1 MEKTDKIVGYWL
13 MTGAFLVIA
22 MVILGGYTRL
32 SHSGL
37 SMVTWKPVTG
47 IFPPTTEQQWEAEFE
62 QYKTS
67 PEYLK
72 HNYHFT
78 VEEFK
83 SIYWPEFLH
92 RLLGRVLGI
101 VFLIPFFYFLLT
113 GKLKNKRLRFHL
125 LIIFLLG
132 GLQGFIGWYMVK
144 SGLVDIPSVSHYRL
158 AIHFITALTLFSYI
172 LWVSLGILYPKKVDN
187 PIPKIQNLLVVL
199 LCFTV
204 VQLIYGAFVAG
215 LKAGLFFPTF
225 PKMGTEWVPQSL
237 GMALDTYGL
246 KSLVEF
252 PALVQFIHRWLAA
265 VIVLLTVKLFIKGK
279 KCDLTIEQRNGLVFI
294 LIAVSIQFLLGV
306 FTILYAV
313 PISLGVLHQLG
324 SVVLLSSII
333 IALYQFK
340 TFNKG
345 A

>member
-1 MEKTDKIVGYWL
+1 
-13 MTGAFLVIA
+13 
-22 MVILGGYTRL
+22 
-32 SHSGL
+32 
-37 SMVTWKPVTG
+37 MVTWKPVTG

-67 PEYLK
+67 PEYQK
-72 HNYHFT
+72 QNHHFT

-92 RLLGRVLGI
+92 RLLGRIIGL
-101 VFLIPFFYFLLT
+101 VFLIPFFYFLFT
-113 GKLKNKRLRFHL
+113 KKLKDKKLLFHL

-172 LWVSLGILYPKKVDN
+172 LWTSLEILRPIKVDN
-187 PIPKIQNLLVVL
+187 PIPKIQKLLVVL

-225 PKMGTEWVPQSL
+225 PKMGSDWVPQSI

-265 VIVLLTVKLFIKGK
+265 VIVLLAIWLFIKGK
-279 KCDLTIEQRNGLVFI
+279 KSELTNGQNNSLLFI

-306 FTILYAV
+306 FTLLYAV

-333 IALYQFK
+333 IGLYHFK
-340 TFNKG
+340 ANNKEVLNFK
-345 A
+345 